1 MSLIPERD
9 VSNESISA
17 YLKSQGVSNRVEGDG
32 DVYVEDRNLGFPFW
46 ISIDRPFKMLMLHTF
61 ICFGSTEYA
70 EQALERAHRF
80 ADGLITPHFF
90 LEDNDLH
97 ARFVMTFREGV
108 LGAHVFD
115 VACRF
120 SDCFMRA
127 KNSPGIGPCPRLLH

>member
-17 YLKSQGVSNRVEGDG
+17 YLKSQGVSNHVEDDG
-32 DVYVEDRNLGFPFW
+32 DIYVKDKALGFPFW
-46 ISIDRPFKMLMLHTF
+46 IRIDRPFKVLTLHTY
-61 ICFGSTEYA
+61 IGFGSTEYA

-80 ADGLITPHFF
+80 ADWLITPHFF

-97 ARFVMTFREGV
+97 ARYLIPFREGV

-115 VACRF
+115 LSCRF